1 MVRGKVKTIIKG
13 LMVILIRINNPAS
26 KKPVVQVSIYTP
38 GIKNSAIRTEIPPIS
53 IFTKKFGALLS
64 LGMVSKGWLGI
75 KTNIEKYLSNLEIR
89 IQIFKIHGLYLF
101 SIN

>member
-1 MVRGKVKTIIKG
+1 
-13 LMVILIRINNPAS
+13 
-26 KKPVVQVSIYTP
+26 
-38 GIKNSAIRTEIPPIS
+38 
-53 IFTKKFGALLS
+53 
-64 LGMVSKGWLGI
+64 MVSKGWLGI